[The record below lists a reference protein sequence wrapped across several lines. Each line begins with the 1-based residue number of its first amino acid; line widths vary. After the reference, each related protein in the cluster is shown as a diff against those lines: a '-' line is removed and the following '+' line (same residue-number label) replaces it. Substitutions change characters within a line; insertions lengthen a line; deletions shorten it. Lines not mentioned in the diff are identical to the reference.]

1 MTPSGIPRVDKW
13 LLCIDLKVGV
23 LIWACFE
30 IGVWAFL
37 SYAAIDNESAF
48 FSNYDL
54 YKYEE
59 HIEDNWY
66 FQMIFGA
73 PEEEDYDYEM
83 GCEYGIVI

>member
-1 MTPSGIPRVDKW
+1 MQPKASGVPRVKKW
-13 LLCIDLKVGV
+13 LLCIDLKIGV
-23 LIWACFE
+23 LIWTSFE
-30 IGVWAFL
+30 LSLWAFL
-37 SYAAIDNESAF
+37 SYAAVDNESAF
-48 FSNYDL
+48 FSNSDL

-83 GCEYGIVI
+83 GCE